1 MLVIGLTGG
10 IGSGKTTVA
19 KLFAELGI
27 VIVDTDSLAREA
39 VEPGQPAL
47 DSIAQHFGQQFIDED
62 GELCREML
70 REKIFSNPQEK
81 DWLEALLHPLI
92 ATLATTRIEQCTSPY
107 CLLVSPLL
115 LETEQHK
122 LAQRIL
128 IVDVCEHTQIERTL
142 QRDQSSKS
150 TIKSI
155 IESQMGRE
163 DRLSKADDII
173 DNEQTADAVK
183 LRVATLHK
191 TYLELAQTENEG
203 T

>member
-1 MLVIGLTGG
+1 
-10 IGSGKTTVA
+10 
-19 KLFAELGI
+19 
-27 VIVDTDSLAREA
+27 
-39 VEPGQPAL
+39 
-47 DSIAQHFGQQFIDED
+47 
-62 GELCREML
+62 
-70 REKIFSNPQEK
+70 
-81 DWLEALLHPLI
+81 
-92 ATLATTRIEQCTSPY
+92 
-107 CLLVSPLL
+107 LLVSPLL

-191 TYLELAQTENEG
+191 TYLELAQTEDEG